1 MFSIQALYK
10 GNFEIIFYA
19 DNPYTNNEEDYLRL
33 SVWSFRGKTK
43 SVLNNYLR
51 DMTTNYKTSFLLPHD
66 YEIPTFNYP
75 QYVLPPVPYN
85 YQPYTQDIWN
95 GKTGQALITKITA
108 PAQCNRSNTPNSYI
122 NLFSD
127 EFKDAYYETEIDLR
141 QIDPTIQSIDKFKD
155 AYKTIEISNINNLQV
170 RCLKPNIEHFIKDRD
185 VNLTGG
191 RLGNCWYDYGSLS
204 KITLQKTG
212 LEQKDNIT
220 FEKKIIYTDE
230 IEVNDIQTFLTGT
243 TNGLPSGN
251 YKNSYTTEKGKGD
264 INFLL
269 QITKLS
275 DNDDNKIKETY
286 LQAYYTNDMKLKIRF
301 KKVLFAQL
309 FLRNTDNG
317 LDFYNSG
324 NDKNITIDLNALG
337 VLNILNNSDN
347 PIQIIIKPR

>member
-33 SVWSFRGKTK
+33 S
-43 SVLNNYLR
+43 
-51 DMTTNYKTSFLLPHD
+51 
-66 YEIPTFNYP
+66 
-75 QYVLPPVPYN
+75 
-85 YQPYTQDIWN
+85 
-95 GKTGQALITKITA
+95 
-108 PAQCNRSNTPNSYI
+108 
-122 NLFSD
+122 
-127 EFKDAYYETEIDLR
+127 DAYYETEIDLR

-155 AYKTIEISNINNLQV
+155 AYKTIEISGANSCN
-170 RCLKPNIEHFIKDRD
+170 FS
-185 VNLTGG
+185 GG
-191 RLGNCWYDYGSLS
+191 LLS
-204 KITLQKTG
+204 NITLQKAG

-347 PIQIIIKPR
+347 PIQIIIKPSIITRVNPLNHHCY